1 MQTHQAASP
10 ALMLRFAKQQQG
22 APRCARCGQRFH
34 LFFSGG
40 RLVEQRCTCGL
51 VYRITGAGADFIG
64 ENDANGAVARNV
76 ETTDV

>member
-10 ALMLRFAKQQQG
+10 ALMMRFAKQQQG

-34 LFFSGG
+34 LSFSGG

-51 VYRITGAGADFIG
+51 VYRIAGAEANFIG
-64 ENDANGAVARNV
+64 ENDANDAEARNAEEFHV
-76 ETTDV
+76 